1 MNPAPTC
8 CILTVSDT
16 CFAKLKQDSAGRELE
31 KAVNTA
37 LPKFRIAHKE
47 IVPDDRQKIIDQ
59 LNKWVGEQCN
69 LILTTGGTGFSP
81 RDVTPEATRAVIERE
96 APGVTH
102 QMISRSLEVTPM
114 GMLSRAVCGIAG
126 KTLIINLP
134 GSETGA
140 VECFSFVQTCIP
152 HAIALITDDQ
162 DVVKK
167 DHKKIKKRVRF
178 IDGCEPSSVVVNQV
192 AERPRESPYPML
204 EVEEALDLILKECT
218 VPVETVRLAIED
230 SLHRVLAEDVL
241 SYDDIPPFDASMK
254 DGYAV
259 RASDGDGPRK
269 IRNAAAAGDAPNLLP
284 LEAGEAVR
292 IGTGAPIPAGADA
305 VVQVE
310 DTAVLKKNAC
320 DEIEISINKK
330 PVDGQDIR
338 RLGSDLSKNTTIFL
352 KGERLK
358 FAHIG
363 VLAAVGKSTVTIY
376 KPASVGVFTTGNEL
390 KEHYEDLQPGQI
402 RDSNRLALINL
413 LKEYHYDCDDY
424 GIIKD
429 EPDIIKKAI
438 ATALTLNDVLIT
450 TGGVSMGEF
459 DFIKRVLIEDF
470 NATIHFGRVNM
481 KPGKPTTFATLE
493 YEGVK
498 KIVFG
503 LPGNPVSACVTCL
516 LFVIPLLRHLE
527 GENEWQFPVIPYVV
541 STHKS
546 SCSDP
551 RPEYVRA
558 IVSYVDGKI
567 VATPNGGQVSSRLN
581 SLVGANGL
589 MLLPGS
595 MIPAKEYLSHI
606 ILIGDIK
613 AR

>member
-8 CILTVSDT
+8 GILTVSDT

-102 QMISRSLEVTPM
+102 EMISRSLEITPM

-204 EVEEALDLILKECT
+204 EVEEAVDLIMKEST
-218 VPVETVRLAIED
+218 VSVETVRLAIED

-241 SYDDIPPFDASMK
+241 SFDDIPPFDASMK

-269 IRNAAAAGDAPNLLP
+269 IRNVAAAGDAVFSKLL
-284 LEAGEAVR
+284 
-292 IGTGAPIPAGADA
+292 
-305 VVQVE
+305 
-310 DTAVLKKNAC
+310 
-320 DEIEISINKK
+320 
-330 PVDGQDIR
+330 
-338 RLGSDLSKNTTIFL
+338 
-352 KGERLK
+352 
-358 FAHIG
+358 
-363 VLAAVGKSTVTIY
+363 
-376 KPASVGVFTTGNEL
+376 
-390 KEHYEDLQPGQI
+390 
-402 RDSNRLALINL
+402 
-413 LKEYHYDCDDY
+413 
-424 GIIKD
+424 
-429 EPDIIKKAI
+429 
-438 ATALTLNDVLIT
+438 LNWIDQKVCFSRT
-450 TGGVSMGEF
+450 CYPW
-459 DFIKRVLIEDF
+459 KREKL
-470 NATIHFGRVNM
+470 
-481 KPGKPTTFATLE
+481 
-493 YEGVK
+493 
-498 KIVFG
+498 
-503 LPGNPVSACVTCL
+503 
-516 LFVIPLLRHLE
+516 
-527 GENEWQFPVIPYVV
+527 
-541 STHKS
+541 
-546 SCSDP
+546 
-551 RPEYVRA
+551 
-558 IVSYVDGKI
+558 
-567 VATPNGGQVSSRLN
+567 
-581 SLVGANGL
+581 
-589 MLLPGS
+589 
-595 MIPAKEYLSHI
+595 
-606 ILIGDIK
+606 
-613 AR
+613 